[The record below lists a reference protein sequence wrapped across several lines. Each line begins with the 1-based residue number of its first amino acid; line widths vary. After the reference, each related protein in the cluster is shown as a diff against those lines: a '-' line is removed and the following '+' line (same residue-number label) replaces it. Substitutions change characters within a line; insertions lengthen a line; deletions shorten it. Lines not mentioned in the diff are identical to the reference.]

1 MPQKLTSNSA
11 RASAS
16 GVHSTFPSVA
26 YPGLLN
32 TTPRRPKTS
41 RMQANASGDVIGTG
55 DVESKEVELG
65 GCVDDGEMNEQRV
78 YRGSDTDF
86 TFTEN

>member
-1 MPQKLTSNSA
+1 
-11 RASAS
+11 
-16 GVHSTFPSVA
+16 
-26 YPGLLN
+26 
-32 TTPRRPKTS
+32 
-41 RMQANASGDVIGTG
+41 MQANASGDVIGTG